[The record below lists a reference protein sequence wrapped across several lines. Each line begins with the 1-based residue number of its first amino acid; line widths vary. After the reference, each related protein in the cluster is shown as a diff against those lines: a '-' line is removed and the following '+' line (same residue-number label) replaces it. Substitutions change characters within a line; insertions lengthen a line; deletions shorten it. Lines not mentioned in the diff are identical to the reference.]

1 MSKKKKMNFNID
13 KAIIKDY
20 IDTFY
25 KLYHMRNEKNLDLYE
40 MFSPSIKEI
49 HNKINEFSDMYPKQ
63 KGNIYTDIIKQLINI
78 NNGILLTSMLEP
90 LNISR
95 NYLSILEKNNE
106 IERVSRG
113 IYVSSNIFEDSYYT
127 FQQKYKKAIFSHM
140 NDLYF
145 YDLTEEFPHNYTI
158 TVPRGYHVD
167 KLNKSCNIF
176 YVSKDIYKLGLI
188 ETKTPS
194 GNIVKAYDI
203 ERCICDII
211 NAKGRMD
218 FEQVKKVIK
227 KYLERPDRD
236 IVKLQEYAKKMN
248 INNKVMRMV
257 GYYE

>member
-1 MSKKKKMNFNID
+1 MHKENKIIFKID
-13 KAIIKDY
+13 EEFIRDY
-20 IDTFY
+20 IETYY
-25 KLYHMRNEKNLDLYE
+25 KLSNLKNEQVTFLYPTFSKTFDRMLNQVNNFKKN
-40 MFSPSIKEI
+40 
-49 HNKINEFSDMYPKQ
+49 YPDQ

-140 NDLYF
+140 NALYF

-188 ETKTPS
+188 EAKTPS

-211 NAKGRMD
+211 KDKGRMD
-218 FEQVKKVIK
+218 LEQVKKVIK
-227 KYLERPDRD
+227 KYLERPNKN
-236 IVKLQEYAKKMN
+236 IAKLQEYAQKMN
-248 INNKVMRMV
+248 INNRV
-257 GYYE
+257 